1 MLCCVRLSCV
11 TAHQDK
17 AVSNNCGHGKTT
29 SHHIPRWQDRTA
41 TMVALQHLL
50 SRPARATHREC
61 FAMTK
66 EKRMKSGRAIRVN
79 GGRSDDKKMQD
90 FDSVFIASPTNRV
103 CFEAEQQLDHCPTW
117 LVHSTSVGRQ
127 ALSSLKAGRW
137 VPAVFHLQCLQSTSC
152 SKSSKQTAPD
162 CSKSFGT
169 NSPRL

>member
-11 TAHQDK
+11 TAHQGK

-29 SHHIPRWQDRTA
+29 SHHMPKWQDRTA

-50 SRPARATHREC
+50 SRPARAPHREC
-61 FAMTK
+61 FATTK

-90 FDSVFIASPTNRV
+90 FDSVFIASPTNRI

-117 LVHSTSVGRQ
+117 LVHSKSVKRQ
-127 ALSSLKAGRW
+127 DCSSLKA
-137 VPAVFHLQCLQSTSC
+137 
-152 SKSSKQTAPD
+152 D